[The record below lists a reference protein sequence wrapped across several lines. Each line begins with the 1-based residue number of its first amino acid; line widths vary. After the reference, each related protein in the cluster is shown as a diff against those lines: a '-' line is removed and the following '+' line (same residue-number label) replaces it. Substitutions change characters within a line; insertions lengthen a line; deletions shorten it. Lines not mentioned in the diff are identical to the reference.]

1 MNKNKRQWLSFILVL
16 SILLSNFS
24 GLVYAT
30 ESSFADARGHWAE
43 DVINRLTEKGIVH
56 GYPDGLCHPDS
67 MITRA
72 EFSALVARV
81 TNLQPKD
88 KEADFTGFEDIQ
100 GNFAQEDI
108 EKLVDAGIILQE
120 EYGQYYYPN
129 VPITRL
135 EIIRMMVR
143 SIYEHSHEENFTEDV
158 NFTDIAGLSKEDLEY
173 IYQGKQHGIIS
184 GYPDGTVRPEG
195 VATRAEAF
203 SMLDRLKK
211 IKDERDQVQE
221 EATDEVELIDET
233 KEREQTSEHRPS
245 RVPAPQ
251 YHFEIPQTAYVNEEI
266 NIAPES
272 RYVKSVT
279 WTVSKNNIPI
289 ELNTAIEGELT
300 ADGGLVKIK
309 SMGSY
314 TLMATAMNSRG
325 RTVTHE
331 QTITVYPNIT
341 TELDLLEKAHT
352 DTSVIV
358 DLITEN
364 LGEKDLEWSIKQD
377 DKVIEMD
384 SAFTGE
390 LSNEGGTVQFKSQG
404 TYELIATIEDDLG
417 KVITASDTINIYPVA
432 KINLEMES
440 ITHSDRPITIKTET
454 ENIGDMELQ
463 WTLARNGEDV
473 PIVDFIEGEITV
485 GKQRIHFKEKG
496 VYNLTASA
504 TDETGRIFTDSTSVM
519 VYPVGSAGFYLPEL
533 FHTDDT
539 VTVEAT
545 FNEIGEHHA
554 DWTLLKDGEPVEIS
568 KVASGQLTNQG
579 GELRFTHKGQY
590 ILKASF
596 TDDGGR
602 SYSYEQTFKVYPVPT
617 ITYSLPEYAH
627 TDTDIKVDVN
637 STEINDLTVEWLHDN
652 TFGFQDWSTYV
663 DGALNNDGGT
673 IQFKRAGIYELV
685 ARIVDETG
693 RVFLFEP
700 GDRTEVLP
708 VLNIDFE
715 LPKLAYTDSTMDIR
729 THGNNSVLPVEWT
742 ITKDGEEISMNK
754 AILGELNAYGG
765 KINFLN
771 AGDYVLK
778 ATITDFFGRSFSHS
792 QKISIYPVIQYML
805 TMPESIHFGKI
816 FEVETRSL
824 NLDENQVKW
833 RLEKAGEPAEFKG
846 ELATDGGEIAIR
858 DTGEFVL
865 IATIIDPY
873 GRLYQSSEGIKVT
886 NTAPEVTL
894 SAVPTRTAKE
904 GKFFVNIEADA
915 TDADGD
921 VTNLEYEGRTA
932 DDYYEVGN
940 HVLRVR
946 AKDEAGFYS
955 PWLEKTF
962 SVVNEAPTVTL
973 SAIPTPTRTTKD
985 GKFLVEV
992 EASATDADGDVTTL
1006 EYEGR
1011 TEDDYYEVGDHI
1023 IRVRAKDEAG
1033 FYSPWSEK
1041 SFTVVNAVPT
1051 VTLTATQTRT
1061 IKNGKFLVNIQASA
1075 TDADGDQTTLE
1086 YEGRTADDY
1095 YAVGTHTVR
1104 VRAKDEA
1111 GFYSPWL
1118 EKSFTVVNATPT
1130 VTLTA
1135 IPTPT
1140 RMIKDGK
1147 FLVEV
1152 EASAT
1157 DADGDATT
1165 LEYEGRTP
1173 DDYYEVG
1180 THTIRVRAKDEA
1192 GFYSPWLEK
1201 SFSVVNAA
1209 PTVTLTATQT
1219 RTTKDGKFLVEVE
1232 ASATDADGDTT
1243 TLEYEGRTPDDYY
1256 EVGNHIIRVRAKDE
1270 ADFYSPWLEKSFTVV
1285 NAVPKVTLT
1294 ATQTR
1299 TIKNGKFLVNIQA
1312 SATDADGDQTTLE
1325 YEGRTGDDYY
1335 AVGTHTVRVRAKD
1348 EAGFYSPWLA
1358 KTFTVKNSEPT
1369 APVISRSP
1377 SGNSVSPGIP
1387 VTITAYSTDPDG
1399 DPISYVWDGRSSETQ
1414 TYPRGKNV
1422 VRVKAVDAAGAES
1435 PWAAIVF
1442 FVADANGGGGMTLTG
1457 PDSVILEEGLV
1468 GATITEYTFTV
1479 PPVSGH
1485 SGSDFGRVRG
1495 YNVKTKKWDQLDY
1508 QTTKNGITF
1517 SRTLNAGVYSQL
1529 EFYYYTNH
1537 ACMYNKSNITYSVE
1551 YHFE

>member
-1 MNKNKRQWLSFILVL
+1 
-16 SILLSNFS
+16 
-24 GLVYAT
+24 
-30 ESSFADARGHWAE
+30 
-43 DVINRLTEKGIVH
+43 
-56 GYPDGLCHPDS
+56 

-81 TNLQPKD
+81 TKLQPKD
-88 KEADFTGFEDIQ
+88 KEADFKGFEDIQ

-108 EKLVDAGIILQE
+108 EKLVGAGIILQE

-158 NFTDIAGLSKEDLEY
+158 NFTDIAALSKEDLEY
-173 IYQGKQHGIIS
+173 IYQGKLHGIIS
-184 GYPDGTVRPEG
+184 GYPDATVRPEG
-195 VATRAEAF
+195 KATRAEAF

-221 EATDEVELIDET
+221 EAMDEGELIDES
-233 KEREQTSEHRPS
+233 KDHEQTSEHRPS

-251 YHFEIPQTAYVNEEI
+251 YHFEIPQTAYVDEEI
-266 NIAPES
+266 KIVPES

-279 WTVSKNNIPI
+279 WAVNRNNIPI
-289 ELNTAIEGELT
+289 EFNTAIEGELT
-300 ADGGLVKIK
+300 ADGGFVKIK

-314 TLMATAMNSRG
+314 TLSATAMNSRG

-341 TELDLLEKAHT
+341 TELDVLEKAHT

-358 DLITEN
+358 NLISEN
-364 LGEKDLEWSIKQD
+364 LGEKDVEWSIKQD
-377 DKVIEMD
+377 DKVIDMN

-404 TYELIATIEDDLG
+404 TYQLIATIEDDLG

-432 KINLEMES
+432 NINLEIES
-440 ITHSDRPITIKTET
+440 ITHTDRPITIKTET
-454 ENIGDMELQ
+454 ENIGDIELQ
-463 WTLARNGEDV
+463 WTLSRNGEDV
-473 PIVDFIEGEITV
+473 PIVDFLEGELTS
-485 GKQRIHFKEKG
+485 GKQRIRFKDKG

-504 TDETGRIFTDSTSVM
+504 TDETGRVFTDITSVM

-554 DWTLLKDGEPVEIS
+554 DWTLLKDGEPVELS

-637 STEINDLTVEWLHDN
+637 SSEINDLTVEWLHDN

-663 DGALNNDGGT
+663 DGTLNNDGGT

-685 ARIVDETG
+685 ARIIDETG

-742 ITKDGEEISMNK
+742 IIKDGEEISMNK

-765 KINFLN
+765 KITFLN
-771 AGDYVLK
+771 AGDYVLT
-778 ATITDFFGRSFSHS
+778 ATLTDFLGRSFSHS
-792 QKISIYPVIQYML
+792 QEISIHPVIQY
-805 TMPESIHFGKI
+805 TFSMPESIHFGKT
-816 FEVETRSL
+816 FEVETTSL
-824 NLDENQVKW
+824 NLGENQVKW
-833 RLEKAGEPAEFKG
+833 TLEKAEEPVEFEG
-846 ELATDGGEIAIR
+846 ELANDGGAIAIR

-865 IATIIDPY
+865 TATIIDPN
-873 GRLYQSSEGIKVT
+873 GRIYQLSEGIEVT
-886 NTAPEVTL
+886 NTAPEVIL

-904 GKFFVNIEADA
+904 GKFLVNIEAKA

-921 VTNLEYEGRTA
+921 ATKLEYDGRNP

-940 HVLRVR
+940 HVIRVR
-946 AKDEAGFYS
+946 AKDEAGFCS
-955 PWLEKTF
+955 PWLEKSF
-962 SVVNEAPTVTL
+962 SVVNAAPTVTL

-992 EASATDADGDVTTL
+992 EASATDVDGDVTTL

-1033 FYSPWSEK
+1033 FYSPW
-1041 SFTVVNAVPT
+1041 
-1051 VTLTATQTRT
+1051 
-1061 IKNGKFLVNIQASA
+1061 
-1075 TDADGDQTTLE
+1075 
-1086 YEGRTADDY
+1086 
-1095 YAVGTHTVR
+1095 
-1104 VRAKDEA
+1104 
-1111 GFYSPWL
+1111 L

-1135 IPTPT
+1135 TPT

-1157 DADGDATT
+1157 DVDGDATT

-1201 SFSVVNAA
+1201 SFTVVNAA
-1209 PTVTLTATQT
+1209 PTVTLKATQT

-1232 ASATDADGDTT
+1232 ATATDDDGDQTTLEYEGRTADDYYEVGNHNIRVRAKDEAGFYSPWLEKSFSVVNAVPTVTLTATPTRTTKDGKFLVEVEATATDADGDQT
-1243 TLEYEGRTPDDYY
+1243 TLEYDGRTPDDYY

-1270 ADFYSPWLEKSFTVV
+1270 AGFYSPWLEKSFTVV
-1285 NAVPKVTLT
+1285 NAAPTVTLT
-1294 ATQTR
+1294 AMQTR
-1299 TIKNGKFLVNIQA
+1299 TIKNGKFLVNIEA
-1312 SATDADGDQTTLE
+1312 STTDADGDQTTLE
-1325 YEGRTGDDYY
+1325 YEGRTADDYY

-1358 KTFTVKNSEPT
+1358 KTFTVTNSAPT
-1369 APVISRSP
+1369 APVINRSP
-1377 SGNSVSPGIP
+1377 SGNSVSPGTL
-1387 VTITAYSTDPDG
+1387 VTITAHSTDPDG
-1399 DPISYVWDGRSSETQ
+1399 DLISYVWDGRSSATQ
-1414 TYPRGKNV
+1414 TYPRGKNI

-1457 PDSVILEEGLV
+1457 PDSVILEEGLE
-1468 GATITEYTFTV
+1468 GATIAKYTFTV

>member
-43 DVINRLTEKGIVH
+43 GVINRLTEKGIVH

-81 TNLQPKD
+81 TKLQPKD
-88 KEADFTGFEDIQ
+88 KEADFKGFEDIQ
-100 GNFAQEDI
+100 GNFAQEEI
-108 EKLVDAGIILQE
+108 EKLVSAGIILQE

-195 VATRAEAF
+195 KATRAEAF

-233 KEREQTSEHRPS
+233 KEHEQTSEHRPS

-266 NIAPES
+266 NIVPES

-358 DLITEN
+358 DLITQN
-364 LGEKDLEWSIKQD
+364 LGEKDVEWSIKQD
-377 DKVIEMD
+377 DKVIDMA

-390 LSNEGGTVQFKSQG
+390 LSNKGGAVQFKSQG

-432 KINLEMES
+432 NINLDMES
-440 ITHSDRPITIKTET
+440 ITHTDRPITIKTET

-463 WTLARNGEDV
+463 WTLTRNGEDV
-473 PIVDFIEGEITV
+473 PIVDFIEGEITA
-485 GKQRIHFKEKG
+485 GKQRIRFKEKG

-504 TDETGRIFTDSTSVM
+504 TDETGRVFTDSTSVM

-545 FNEIGEHHA
+545 FNEIGEHRA
-554 DWTLLKDGEPVEIS
+554 DWTLLKDGELVELS
-568 KVASGQLTNQG
+568 KAASGQLTNQG

-617 ITYSLPEYAH
+617 ITYSLAEYAH

-663 DGALNNDGGT
+663 DGTLNNDGGT

-685 ARIVDETG
+685 ARIIDETG

-729 THGNNSVLPVEWT
+729 THGNNSVLPVEWK

-754 AILGELNAYGG
+754 TILGELNAYGG
-765 KINFLN
+765 KITFLN
-771 AGDYVLK
+771 AGDYVLT

-792 QKISIYPVIQYML
+792 QEISIHPVIQYTF
-805 TMPESIHFGKI
+805 TMPESIHFGKT

-833 RLEKAGEPAEFKG
+833 TLEKTEESVEFEG
-846 ELATDGGEIAIR
+846 ELTNDGGEIAIR

-865 IATIIDPY
+865 TATIIDPY
-873 GRLYQSSEGIKVT
+873 GRMYQSSEGIEVT

-904 GKFFVNIEADA
+904 GKFFVNIEA
-915 TDADGD
+915 
-921 VTNLEYEGRTA
+921 
-932 DDYYEVGN
+932 
-940 HVLRVR
+940 
-946 AKDEAGFYS
+946 K
-955 PWLEKTF
+955 
-962 SVVNEAPTVTL
+962 
-973 SAIPTPTRTTKD
+973 
-985 GKFLVEV
+985 
-992 EASATDADGDVTTL
+992 ATDADGDVTTL

-1033 FYSPWSEK
+1033 FYSPW
-1041 SFTVVNAVPT
+1041 
-1051 VTLTATQTRT
+1051 
-1061 IKNGKFLVNIQASA
+1061 
-1075 TDADGDQTTLE
+1075 
-1086 YEGRTADDY
+1086 
-1095 YAVGTHTVR
+1095 
-1104 VRAKDEA
+1104 
-1111 GFYSPWL
+1111 L
-1118 EKSFTVVNATPT
+1118 EKSFSVVNAAPS
-1130 VTLTA
+1130 VTLSA

-1140 RMIKDGK
+1140 RTTKDGT

-1157 DADGDATT
+1157 DVDGDATT

-1219 RTTKDGKFLVEVE
+1219 RTTKDGKFLVNIE
-1232 ASATDADGDTT
+1232 AKATDADGDTT

-1270 ADFYSPWLEKSFTVV
+1270 AGFYSPWLEKSFTVV
-1285 NAVPKVTLT
+1285 NATPTVTLTATPTRMIKDGKFFVEVEASATDADGDVTTLEYEGRTEDDYYEVGDHIIRVRAKDEAGFYSPWLEKSFTVVNAAPKVTLT

-1299 TIKNGKFLVNIQA
+1299 TTKDGKFLVEVEA

-1325 YEGRTGDDYY
+1325 YEGRTADDYY
-1335 AVGTHTVRVRAKD
+1335 VVGTHTVRVRAKD

-1358 KTFTVKNSEPT
+1358 KSFTVTNSAPT

-1377 SGNSVSPGIP
+1377 SGNSVSPGTP
-1387 VTITAYSTDPDG
+1387 VTITAQSTDPEG
-1399 DPISYVWDGRSSETQ
+1399 DSISYVWDGRSSETQ

-1457 PDSVILEEGLV
+1457 PDSVILEEGLE
-1468 GATITEYTFTV
+1468 GATITKYTFTV

-1537 ACMYNKSNITYSVE
+1537 SCMYNKSNITYSVE

>member
-1 MNKNKRQWLSFILVL
+1 MTMNKNKRQWLSFILVL

-30 ESSFADARGHWAE
+30 DSSFADARGHWAE
-43 DVINRLTEKGIVH
+43 DVINRLTENGIVH

-72 EFSALVARV
+72 EFSALAARV
-81 TNLQPKD
+81 TKLQPKD

-108 EKLVDAGIILQE
+108 EKLVGAGIILQE

-184 GYPDGTVRPEG
+184 GYPDATVRPEG
-195 VATRAEAF
+195 KATRAEAF

-211 IKDERDQVQE
+211 IKDERDQIQE

-233 KEREQTSEHRPS
+233 KGHEQTSEHRPS

-251 YHFEIPQTAYVNEEI
+251 YHFEIPQTVYVNEEI
-266 NIAPES
+266 SIVSES
-272 RYVKSVT
+272 RYVKSVI
-279 WTVSKNNIPI
+279 WTVSQNNIPI
-289 ELNTAIEGELT
+289 EFNTAIEGELT

-314 TLMATAMNSRG
+314 TLSATAMNSRG

-331 QTITVYPNIT
+331 QTITVYPKIT

-364 LGEKDLEWSIKQD
+364 LGEKDVEWSIKQD

-404 TYELIATIEDDLG
+404 TYELIATIEDDLA

-432 KINLEMES
+432 NINLEIES
-440 ITHSDRPITIKTET
+440 ITHTDRPITIITET

-463 WTLARNGEDV
+463 WTLSRNGEDV
-473 PIVDFIEGEITV
+473 PIVDFLEGELTS
-485 GKQRIHFKEKG
+485 GKQRIRFKEKG

-504 TDETGRIFTDSTSVM
+504 TDETGRVFTDSTSVM

-554 DWTLLKDGEPVEIS
+554 DWTLLKEGEPVELS
-568 KVASGQLTNQG
+568 KVASGQLRNQG

-590 ILKASF
+590 TLKASF

-617 ITYSLPEYAH
+617 ITYSLPENAH

-637 STEINDLTVEWLHDN
+637 STEINDLTVEWLLDN

-663 DGALNNDGGT
+663 DVTLNNDGGT

-685 ARIVDETG
+685 SRVIDETG

-715 LPKLAYTDSTMDIR
+715 LTKFAYTDSTMDIR
-729 THGNNSVLPVEWT
+729 THGNNSVLPVEWK

-765 KINFLN
+765 KITFHNE
-771 AGDYVLK
+771 GDYVLK
-778 ATITDFFGRSFSHS
+778 ATITDFLGRSFSHS
-792 QKISIYPVIQYML
+792 QETSIHPIIQY
-805 TMPESIHFGKI
+805 TFRMPESIHFGKT
-816 FEVETRSL
+816 FEVETTSL
-824 NLDENQVKW
+824 KLDENQVKW
-833 RLEKAGEPAEFKG
+833 TLEKAEEPVEFEG

-865 IATIIDPY
+865 TATIIDPY
-873 GRLYQSSEGIKVT
+873 ERMYQSSEVIEVT

-894 SAVPTRTAKE
+894 SAEPTRTAKE
-904 GKFFVNIEADA
+904 GRFFVNIEASATDPDGDA
-915 TDADGD
+915 T
-921 VTNLEYEGRTA
+921 TLEYEGRTA

-940 HVLRVR
+940 HV
-946 AKDEAGFYS
+946 
-955 PWLEKTF
+955 
-962 SVVNEAPTVTL
+962 
-973 SAIPTPTRTTKD
+973 I
-985 GKFLVEV
+985 
-992 EASATDADGDVTTL
+992 
-1006 EYEGR
+1006 
-1011 TEDDYYEVGDHI
+1011 
-1023 IRVRAKDEAG
+1023 
-1033 FYSPWSEK
+1033 
-1041 SFTVVNAVPT
+1041 
-1051 VTLTATQTRT
+1051 
-1061 IKNGKFLVNIQASA
+1061 
-1075 TDADGDQTTLE
+1075 
-1086 YEGRTADDY
+1086 
-1095 YAVGTHTVR
+1095 R

-1118 EKSFTVVNATPT
+1118 EKSFTVVNAVPT
-1130 VTLTA
+1130 VTLAA

-1140 RMIKDGK
+1140 RTTKEGK
-1147 FLVEV
+1147 FFVEV

-1165 LEYEGRTP
+1165 LEYQGRTP

-1180 THTIRVRAKDEA
+1180 THTIRVRAKDEAGFYSPWLEKSFTVENAAPTVTLTATPTPTRTTKDGKFLVEVEASATDVDGDATTLEYQGRTPDDYYEVGDHIIRVRAKDEA

-1219 RTTKDGKFLVEVE
+1219 RTTKDGKFLVNIE
-1232 ASATDADGDTT
+1232 ASATDADGDAI

-1256 EVGNHIIRVRAKDE
+1256 EVGTHTIRVRAKDE
-1270 ADFYSPWLEKSFTVV
+1270 AGFYSPWLEKSFTVV
-1285 NAVPKVTLT
+1285 NAAPTVTLT
-1294 ATQTR
+1294 AMQTR
-1299 TIKNGKFLVNIQA
+1299 TIKNGKFLVNIEA
-1312 SATDADGDQTTLE
+1312 LATDADGDQTTLE
-1325 YEGRTGDDYY
+1325 YEGRTADDYY
-1335 AVGTHTVRVRAKD
+1335 EVGTHTVRVRAKD

-1358 KTFTVKNSEPT
+1358 KTFTVTNSAPT

-1377 SGNSVSPGIP
+1377 SGNSVSPGTL
-1387 VTITAYSTDPDG
+1387 VTITAQSTDPDG
-1399 DPISYVWDGRSSETQ
+1399 DPISYLWDGRSSETQ

-1422 VRVKAVDAAGAES
+1422 VRVKAVDAAGDES

-1457 PDSVILEEGLV
+1457 PDSVILEEGLE

-1495 YNVKTKKWDQLDY
+1495 YNVTTKKWDQLDY
-1508 QTTKNGITF
+1508 ETTKNGIIF
-1517 SRTLNAGVYSQL
+1517 SKTLNAGVYSQL

-1537 ACMYNKSNITYSVE
+1537 SCMYNKSNITYSVE

>member
-81 TNLQPKD
+81 TKLQPKD
-88 KEADFTGFEDIQ
+88 KEVDFTGFEDIQ

-108 EKLVDAGIILQE
+108 ERLVDAGIILQE

-129 VPITRL
+129 TPITRI

-143 SIYEHSHEENFTEDV
+143 SINEHSHDENFTEDA
-158 NFTDIAGLSKEDLEY
+158 NFTDIADVSKEDLEY
-173 IYQGKQHGIIS
+173 IYHGKQHGIIS

-195 VATRAEAF
+195 KATRAEAF
-203 SMLDRLKK
+203 SMLDRLFK
-211 IKDERDQVQE
+211 IKNEMEQTQE
-221 EATDEVELIDET
+221 EVTDEVELIDET
-233 KEREQTSEHRPS
+233 KEHEQTSGHRPS

-251 YHFEIPQTAYVNEEI
+251 YHFEVPKTAYVDEEI
-266 NIAPES
+266 SIVPES
-272 RYVKSVT
+272 RYVKSVK

-289 ELNTAIEGELT
+289 GLNTAIEGELT

-463 WTLARNGEDV
+463 WTLARNGEDI
-473 PIVDFIEGEITV
+473 PIVDFIEGEITA
-485 GKQRIHFKEKG
+485 GKQRIRFKEKG

-504 TDETGRIFTDSTSVM
+504 TDETGRVFTDSTSVM

-545 FNEIGEHHA
+545 FNEIGEHRA

-568 KVASGQLTNQG
+568 KVTTGQLTNQG
-579 GELRFTHKGQY
+579 GELRFKHKGQY
-590 ILKASF
+590 ILRASF

-627 TDTDIKVDVN
+627 TDTDIKVDAN
-637 STEINDLTVEWLHDN
+637 STEINDLTVEWLLDN

-663 DGALNNDGGT
+663 DGTLNNDGGT

-685 ARIVDETG
+685 ARIIDETG

-729 THGNNSVLPVEWT
+729 THGNNSVLPVEWK

-765 KINFLN
+765 KITFLN
-771 AGDYVLK
+771 AGDYVLT
-778 ATITDFFGRSFSHS
+778 ATITDFLGRSFSHS
-792 QKISIYPVIQYML
+792 QEISIHPVIQYTF
-805 TMPESIHFGKI
+805 TMPESIHFGKT

-833 RLEKAGEPAEFKG
+833 TLEKTEESVEFEG
-846 ELATDGGEIAIR
+846 ELTNDGGEIAIR

-865 IATIIDPY
+865 TATIIDPY
-873 GRLYQSSEGIKVT
+873 GRMYQSSEGIEVT

-904 GKFFVNIEADA
+904 GKFFVNIEAKA

-921 VTNLEYEGRTA
+921 A
-932 DDYYEVGN
+932 
-940 HVLRVR
+940 
-946 AKDEAGFYS
+946 
-955 PWLEKTF
+955 
-962 SVVNEAPTVTL
+962 
-973 SAIPTPTRTTKD
+973 
-985 GKFLVEV
+985 
-992 EASATDADGDVTTL
+992 TTL

-1011 TEDDYYEVGDHI
+1011 MADDYYEVDTHT
-1023 IRVRAKDEAG
+1023 IRVRA
-1033 FYSPWSEK
+1033 
-1041 SFTVVNAVPT
+1041 
-1051 VTLTATQTRT
+1051 R
-1061 IKNGKFLVNIQASA
+1061 
-1075 TDADGDQTTLE
+1075 
-1086 YEGRTADDY
+1086 
-1095 YAVGTHTVR
+1095 
-1104 VRAKDEA
+1104 DEA

-1118 EKSFTVVNATPT
+1118 EKSFTVVNASPT
-1130 VTLTA
+1130 VTLKVTQSRTTKDGKFLVEVEASATDDDGDQTTLEYDGRTPDDYYEVGNHVIRVRAKDEAGFYSPWLEQSFTVVNAAPTFTLTA
-1135 IPTPT
+1135 TQT
-1140 RMIKDGK
+1140 RTTKDGK

-1165 LEYEGRTP
+1165 LEYEGRTE

-1180 THTIRVRAKDEA
+1180 DHIIRVRVKDEA

-1201 SFSVVNAA
+1201 SFTVVNAA
-1209 PTVTLTATQT
+1209 PT
-1219 RTTKDGKFLVEVE
+1219 
-1232 ASATDADGDTT
+1232 
-1243 TLEYEGRTPDDYY
+1243 
-1256 EVGNHIIRVRAKDE
+1256 
-1270 ADFYSPWLEKSFTVV
+1270 
-1285 NAVPKVTLT
+1285 VTLT

-1312 SATDADGDQTTLE
+1312 EATDADGDTTTLEYEGRTPGDYYEVGDHIIRVRAKDEAGFYSPWLEKNFTVVNAAPIVTLTATPTRTIKNGKFLVNVQAGATDADGDQTTLE
-1325 YEGRTGDDYY
+1325 YEGRTPDDYY
-1335 AVGTHTVRVRAKD
+1335 AVGTHTIRVRAKD
-1348 EAGFYSPWLA
+1348 EAGAYSPWLA
-1358 KTFTVKNSEPT
+1358 KNFTVTNSAPT

-1377 SGNSVSPGIP
+1377 SGNSVSPGTP
-1387 VTITAYSTDPDG
+1387 VTITALSTDPDG
-1399 DPISYVWDGRSSETQ
+1399 DSISYIWDGRSSETQ

-1457 PDSVILEEGLV
+1457 PDSVILEEGLE

-1495 YNVKTKKWDQLDY
+1495 YNVKTKQWDQLDY
-1508 QTTKNGITF
+1508 ETTKNGITF
-1517 SRTLNAGVYSQL
+1517 SRTLSSGVYSQL

-1537 ACMYNKSNITYSVE
+1537 NCMYNKSNITYSVK

>member
-16 SILLSNFS
+16 SILLSNIS
-24 GLVYAT
+24 GSVYAT
-30 ESSFADARGHWAE
+30 ESFFADAKGHWAE

-81 TNLQPKD
+81 TKLQPKD
-88 KEADFTGFEDIQ
+88 KEVDFTGFEDIQ

-143 SIYEHSHEENFTEDV
+143 SIYEYSHDENYTEGV
-158 NFTDIAGLSKEDLEY
+158 SFTDVADLSKEDLEY
-173 IYQGKQHGIIS
+173 INLGKQYEIIS
-184 GYPDGTVRPEG
+184 GYPDRTVRPEG
-195 VATRAEAF
+195 KATRAEAF

-211 IKDERDQVQE
+211 IKDEREQVQE
-221 EATDEVELIDET
+221 DVTDEHET
-233 KEREQTSEHRPS
+233 KEHDQTSENRPS

-251 YHFEIPQTAYVNEEI
+251 YHFEIPQTAYVDEEI
-266 NIAPES
+266 SIVPES
-272 RYVKSVT
+272 RYVKSVK

-331 QTITVYPNIT
+331 QTITAYPNIT

-364 LGEKDLEWSIKQD
+364 LGEKDVEWSIKQD

-404 TYELIATIEDDLG
+404 TYELIATIEDDLA

-432 KINLEMES
+432 NINLEMES
-440 ITHSDRPITIKTET
+440 ITHMDRPITIKTET

-463 WTLARNGEDV
+463 WTLTRNGEDV

-485 GKQRIHFKEKG
+485 GKQMIRFKEKG

-504 TDETGRIFTDSTSVM
+504 TDETGRVFTDSTSVI

-554 DWTLLKDGEPVEIS
+554 DWTLFTDGEPVELS
-568 KVASGQLTNQG
+568 KVTTGQLTNQG

-590 ILKASF
+590 ILRASF

-602 SYSYEQTFKVYPVPT
+602 SYSYEQTFKVYPIPT

-627 TDTDIKVDVN
+627 TDTDIKVDAN
-637 STEINDLTVEWLHDN
+637 STEINDLTVEWLLDN

-663 DGALNNDGGT
+663 DGTLNNDGGT

-685 ARIVDETG
+685 ARIIDETG

-715 LPKLAYTDSTMDIR
+715 LPKLAYTDSTLDIR
-729 THGNNSVLPVEWT
+729 THGNNSVLPVEWK

-765 KINFLN
+765 KITFLN
-771 AGDYVLK
+771 AGDYVLI
-778 ATITDFFGRSFSHS
+778 ATITDFLGRSFSHS
-792 QKISIYPVIQYML
+792 QEISIHPVIQYTF
-805 TMPESIHFGKI
+805 TMPESIHFGKT

-833 RLEKAGEPAEFKG
+833 TLEKTEESVEFEG
-846 ELATDGGEIAIR
+846 ELTNDGGEIAIR
-858 DTGEFVL
+858 NTGEFVL
-865 IATIIDPY
+865 TARIIDPY
-873 GRLYQSSEGIKVT
+873 GRMYQSSEGIEVT

-904 GKFFVNIEADA
+904 GKFFVNIEA
-915 TDADGD
+915 
-921 VTNLEYEGRTA
+921 
-932 DDYYEVGN
+932 
-940 HVLRVR
+940 
-946 AKDEAGFYS
+946 
-955 PWLEKTF
+955 
-962 SVVNEAPTVTL
+962 
-973 SAIPTPTRTTKD
+973 
-985 GKFLVEV
+985 
-992 EASATDADGDVTTL
+992 SATDDDGDVTTL
-1006 EYEGR
+1006 DYEGR

-1033 FYSPWSEK
+1033 FYSPWLEM
-1041 SFTVVNAVPT
+1041 SFSVVNAAPT
-1051 VTLTATQTRT
+1051 VTLSAIPTPTRT
-1061 IKNGKFLVNIQASA
+1061 TKDGKFFVEVEASA
-1075 TDADGDQTTLE
+1075 TDVDGDATTLE
-1086 YEGRTADDY
+1086 YEGRTHDDY
-1095 YAVGTHTVR
+1095 YEVGTHTIR

-1118 EKSFTVVNATPT
+1118 EKSFSVVNAAPK

-1135 IPTPT
+1135 TQT
-1140 RMIKDGK
+1140 RIIKDGK
-1147 FLVEV
+1147 FLVNI

-1201 SFSVVNAA
+1201 SFTVANAA
-1209 PTVTLTATQT
+1209 PTVTLTATPT

-1232 ASATDADGDTT
+1232 ATATDDDGDQT
-1243 TLEYEGRTPDDYY
+1243 TLEYEGRTEEDYY
-1256 EVGNHIIRVRAKDE
+1256 EVGDHIIRVRAKDE
-1270 ADFYSPWLEKSFTVV
+1270 AGFHSPWLEKSFTVV
-1285 NAVPKVTLT
+1285 NAAPKVMLT
-1294 ATQTR
+1294 ATPTR
-1299 TIKNGKFLVNIQA
+1299 TIKNGKFLVNIEA

-1325 YEGRTGDDYY
+1325 YEGRTADDYY
-1335 AVGTHTVRVRAKD
+1335 VVGTHTVRVRAKD

-1358 KTFTVKNSEPT
+1358 KTFTVRNSAPT

-1377 SGNSVSPGIP
+1377 SGNSVSPGTP
-1387 VTITAYSTDPDG
+1387 VTITAQSTDPEG
-1399 DPISYVWDGRSSETQ
+1399 DSISYVWDGRSLETQ

-1457 PDSVILEEGLV
+1457 PDSVILEEGLE

-1495 YNVKTKKWDQLDY
+1495 YNVATKKWDQLDY
-1508 QTTKNGITF
+1508 ETTKNGITF

-1537 ACMYNKSNITYSVE
+1537 SCMYNKSNITYSVE